1 MARGKSQRRSQAAKK
16 RMEVRRSLNIKT
28 QEPTTSSPAR
38 IGTGCRHAALKWPT
52 SLLTGRNH
60 KLVIP
65 AESPNKKFVLLIG
78 DSHLRSIADGFV
90 KMPEGCLSFG
100 VQSTRG
106 ATAAELTTEVVDAA
120 LPRTPD
126 AVCLLAPS
134 NNLKASKT
142 IEHASADFGKLLAI
156 NCVLQVVVVDFP
168 PRLRIDVQLQQLFR
182 EEYHCVAALTGVKY
196 FSVVDDFP
204 MGHLDL
210 WCQDGVSRTQCCITP
225 NGKPSFCNCVC
236 VFLQALQP
244 PAPKPQA
251 PPRSHQPSSL
261 PRVVVRDPVTQPRLP
276 ANPFKWTV
284 VSRGREVNESSM
296 CLCCGDCL
304 IKVLCAEQIL

>member
-16 RMEVRRSLNIKT
+16 RMEVRRSLNIKP
-28 QEPTTSSPAR
+28 QEPTTSSS
-38 IGTGCRHAALKWPT
+38 GTGCRHAALKWPT

-78 DSHLRSIADGFV
+78 DSHLRSIADGFS
-90 KMPEGCLSFG
+90 K
-100 VQSTRG
+100 RG
-106 ATAAELTTEVVDAA
+106 ATAAELTTEVVHAA

-142 IEHASADFGKLLAI
+142 IEHASADFAYLP
-156 NCVLQVVVVDFP
+156 VVVVDFP

-182 EEYHCVAALTGVKY
+182 EEYHCVAALIGVKY